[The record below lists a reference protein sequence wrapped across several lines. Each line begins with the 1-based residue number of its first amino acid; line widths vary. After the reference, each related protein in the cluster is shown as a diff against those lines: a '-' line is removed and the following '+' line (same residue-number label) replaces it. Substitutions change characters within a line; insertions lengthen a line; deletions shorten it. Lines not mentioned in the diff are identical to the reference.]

1 MPAKGQ
7 PCKQVFQR
15 IAGKPDFSAYSP
27 PTEGTRKNS
36 GLSELRNL
44 VKGSH
49 NTGTQISEGRPVLAR
64 LIIVPKKHKGDISP
78 IPKLHRA
85 GTQVSK
91 EEASIDNGASNGM
104 Q

>member
-1 MPAKGQ
+1 MLAKGQ

-27 PTEGTRKNS
+27 PTEGTRKNL

-44 VKGSH
+44 VEASQ
-49 NTGTQISEGRPVLAR
+49 NAGTQMSEERPLAR
-64 LIIVPKKHKGDISP
+64 LMIVPKKHKGDISP
-78 IPKLHRA
+78 TPKPYRA
-85 GTQVSK
+85 GTQVAK
-91 EEASIDNGASNGM
+91 DEALIDNGASNGM